1 MRKLLFI
8 FLMLLTVSIS
18 LCADNGTDQK
28 DEQPPLKGA
37 IISTSTQDVH
47 PSVLRVPS
55 NADVLII
62 IRENAIH
69 ININNDFGIG
79 TYCLTLNNCTCE
91 YYGNIDTSIE
101 PGAII
106 PCNTSLVSNLAFE
119 IEFEDGNWCHI
130 DWKTE

>member
-1 MRKLLFI
+1 
-8 FLMLLTVSIS
+8 MLLTMS
-18 LCADNGTDQK
+18 LALNA
-28 DEQPPLKGA
+28 EHEANHENERPPMSGV
-37 IISTSTQDVH
+37 IIVNSSH
-47 PSVLRVPS
+47 NENPSALRAPS

-62 IRENAIH
+62 IQENAIH

-130 DWKTE
+130 EWKTE